1 MKLLAVAGLAVAG
14 AIIGGA
20 LTSVPAGAQY
30 YPYPPVYAPP
40 PPPPPYYYNPRP
52 RPYYRGNY
60 RRNPCPPYWTI
71 QSGVCK
77 PYRGY

>member
-1 MKLLAVAGLAVAG
+1 MKLLAAAAAAATV
-14 AIIGGA
+14 IGVT
-20 LTSVPAGAQY
+20 LSSVPAGAQY
-30 YPYPPVYAPP
+30 YPYPPVYVPP
-40 PPPPPYYYNPRP
+40 PPVYAPYAP
-52 RPYYRGNY
+52 RPYYRPGY